1 MKSVNLLVGVFFL
14 SMLSIMSVFA
24 QSGLP
29 SSIPEGGDLSS
40 LISLFMNY
48 KTLGPVGIGAAAVLA
63 LIQLFKSNLF
73 GSFFKNLS
81 PAVKRLVITVL
92 GQVYGILYSIAS
104 GKTVGDAILTGLIVS
119 GGAVLIWEAVSPLF
133 KKA

>member
-1 MKSVNLLVGVFFL
+1 MKSINLLLSFCFMFML
-14 SMLSIMSVFA
+14 SMVPVFA

-29 SSIPEGGDLSS
+29 ASIPEGGDLSS

-63 LIQLFKSNLF
+63 LIQLFKSDLF

-92 GQVYGILYSIAS
+92 GQVYGILYLIVS
-104 GKTVGDAILTGLIVS
+104 GKSVGDAILTGLIAS
-119 GGAVLIWEAVSPLF
+119 GGAVLIWEVVSPFF
-133 KKA
+133 KKP